1 MNPRPQAGVT
11 LIEMMVVVA
20 LIGLMAAI
28 SFPSV
33 SSGLDSIRLVSAADS
48 IGAFLNSGLNRAER
62 RQQPVEITISP
73 RDHTLTMR
81 STDPGFVRTL
91 GMPEGVTIA
100 AVHPALPPGI
110 DEPSQTFLVY
120 PAGAIPRIGIEIANR
135 RGARRIVRIDPTT
148 GVPAIEQVQ

>member
-1 MNPRPQAGVT
+1 MTSRSQAGVT

-33 SSGLDSIRLVSAADS
+33 SSGLDSIRLVAAADS
-48 IGAFLNSGLNRAER
+48 IAAFLNSGLNRAER
-62 RQQPVEITISP
+62 RQHPVEITISLG
-73 RDHTLTMR
+73 DHSLTMR
-81 STDPGFVRTL
+81 SADPGFVRTL

-100 AVHPALPPGI
+100 AVHPPLPPGI
-110 DEPSQTFLVY
+110 DEPSRTFLVY